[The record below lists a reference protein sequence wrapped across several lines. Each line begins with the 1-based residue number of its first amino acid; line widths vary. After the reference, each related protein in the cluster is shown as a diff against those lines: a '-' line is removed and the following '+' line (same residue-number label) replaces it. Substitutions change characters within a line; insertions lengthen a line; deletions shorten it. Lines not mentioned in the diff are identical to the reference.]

1 MITYPFD
8 KIMKLLKMSNTLLK
22 WAIRLLVVGIIT
34 TLSSQALMV
43 LIGVA
48 ILVTSLLLFLAS
60 HWVHIKAMR
69 MSSQYYSELD

>member
-48 ILVTSLLLFLAS
+48 ILVTSLLLFLTS